1 MKTIVFDDP
10 HRRKHFDFF
19 RGLDQPH
26 FNITANVDIT
36 RFLAYLR
43 EHRINGEAIAFT
55 PAVVYCIARTAN
67 SIPAFRQRI
76 RGDSVVEHHRVH
88 PNFTVLTEAS
98 EVFGFC
104 NVNYDPSFAAFV
116 TRTVEDMQRARREPS
131 FEDDDGRDD
140 YLFLSCFPW
149 VSFTGLMHAMPY
161 SPPDSMPRIVWGK
174 YFHDR
179 DRTLM
184 PLSVQAHHAVVD
196 GRHTG
201 QYFELIQDLLAHP
214 ETLENTAATP

>member
-19 RGLDQPH
+19 RGLAQPH

-36 RFLAYLR
+36 RFLAHIKEQR
-43 EHRINGEAIAFT
+43 VDGRAIAFT

-76 RGDSVVEHHRVH
+76 RGHSVVEHDVVH

-104 NVNYDPSFAAFV
+104 NVDYHPGFATFV
-116 TRTVEDMQRARREPS
+116 TRTLADMERATREPS

-140 YLFLSCFPW
+140 YLFLSSFPW
-149 VSFTGLMHAMPY
+149 VSFTGFIHAMPGD
-161 SPPDSMPRIVWGK
+161 PPDSVPRVVWGK

-179 DRTLM
+179 DRVLM

-201 QYFELIQDLLAHP
+201 QYFELIQNLFLHP
-214 ETLENTAATP
+214 ETLESS